1 MHQFMNKEVFIVNLI
16 MENIELI
23 SSHEKLEYIGL
34 LLREV
39 RRQYGYTQEEV
50 AEQVKSHRNSVS
62 RIERGENFTMKLFLD
77 IAQLYDFPI
86 SELFS
91 DLE

>member
-1 MHQFMNKEVFIVNLI
+1 MHQFLSKEVFIVNCD

-50 AEQVKSHRNSVS
+50 AEQINSHRNSVS

-77 IAQLYDFPI
+77 LGQVYNFPI
-86 SELFS
+86 SELLA
-91 DLE
+91 DLD